1 MPPRRILFVAD
12 EFLHPRN
19 RGGRLETANEV
30 ELLSATLGHDLHL
43 LVPRDPWTTP
53 ALEHEHRSALPVRT
67 TFFDRPP
74 RKRASLARPRL
85 PYIAATRLPLRGET
99 ERLRA
104 LVGSEPVPD
113 LVIAAHDFM
122 WPLAESLSPQL
133 DDAPIAVRSHND
145 EGAYFAGLVR
155 AESRF
160 ALRQFYRREARRS
173 RWLQR
178 HLSGRVAVVAVLS
191 EADRAAYPDATTR
204 FLPPVIDDQAIGYRP
219 DAAALD
225 GRAGLLFVGALDAG
239 LTAQGLDWFRTT
251 VLPLLAAERPGT
263 RLRVVGRGAPAALQ
277 RSLRADP
284 GIDYVGEVDDLDPEF
299 AAARVFVNPVLGG
312 SGVNMKIGG
321 PAKRGIPIV
330 TNELGARG
338 FDKLRNGLTI
348 ADTPAAFAAECA
360 RLLADDQLWN
370 LKSRALQSAFDD
382 HYAAHAVASVYDA
395 LVEEFSTLT
404 GGAAQS

>member
-1 MPPRRILFVAD
+1 MPSRRILFVAD

-30 ELLSATLGHDLHL
+30 ELLSATLGHEVHL

-53 ALEHEHRSALPVRT
+53 ALEREHRSSLRVRT

-74 RKRASLARPRL
+74 RKRAALARPRL
-85 PYIAATRLPLRGET
+85 PDIAATRLPVRSET

-104 LVGSEPVPD
+104 LVGSDLPPE

-122 WPLAESLSPQL
+122 WPLAAALRSHL
-133 DDAPIAVRSHND
+133 DDVPIAVRSHND
-145 EGAYFAGLVR
+145 ESAYFTGLVR
-155 AESRF
+155 AESNL

-178 HLSGRVAVVAVLS
+178 HLSGRAAVVAVLS
-191 EADRAAYPDATTR
+191 DADRTAYPNATTR
-204 FLPPVIDDQAIGYRP
+204 FLPPILDDQAIGHRP

-225 GRAGLLFVGALDAG
+225 GRAGPLFVGALDAG
-239 LTAQGLDWFRTT
+239 LTAQGLDWFRTA
-251 VLPLLAAERPGT
+251 VLPLLTAERPGT
-263 RLRVVGRGAPAALQ
+263 RLRVVGRGAPAALR

-299 AAARVFVNPVLGG
+299 AAARIFVNPVLGG

-348 ADTPAAFAAECA
+348 ANSPEQFAAECA
-360 RLLADDQLWN
+360 RLLVDDQLWN
-370 LKSRALQSAFDD
+370 SKSRALQSAFDD
-382 HYAAHAVASVYDA
+382 HYAAHAVASVFDA
-395 LVEEFSTLT
+395 FVEEFRR
-404 GGAAQS
+404 